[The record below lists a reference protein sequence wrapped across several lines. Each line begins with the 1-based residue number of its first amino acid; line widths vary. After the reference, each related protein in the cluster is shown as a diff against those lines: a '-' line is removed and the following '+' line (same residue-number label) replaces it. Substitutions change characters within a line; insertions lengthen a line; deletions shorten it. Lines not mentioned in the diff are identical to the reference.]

1 MLSHEEITAI
11 KGFVYTNARPLDLFR
26 WQYHF
31 EGGSADC
38 VRKVLSF
45 YQNPDGG
52 FGHALEADAWNPR
65 SSPIQTSTAAH
76 LLLETGLIE
85 KDHPM
90 IWSMLQYLDSGAD
103 MQGDRWLNV
112 VPSNNDAPHAPWWEV
127 DSVSTSHSEFNPS
140 GILAGFGLY
149 YAPAGTAL
157 STRCKK
163 ITGELVSA
171 FLSSPEVSMHSLLC
185 VESLLGF
192 IKRAGHVTAYPVEAL
207 EKELLLQMARLIQDD
222 TNKWEGYAC
231 RPSEFIRTP
240 QHPLYTDFHDLVEKE
255 LDWLE
260 AARNSEGVWDITWK
274 WAGYEKAF
282 AISENWWKT
291 DVLLRN
297 MRFLRAFG
305 RLETKLT

>member
-1 MLSHEEITAI
+1 
-11 KGFVYTNARPLDLFR
+11 
-26 WQYHF
+26 
-31 EGGSADC
+31 
-38 VRKVLSF
+38 
-45 YQNPDGG
+45 
-52 FGHALEADAWNPR
+52 
-65 SSPIQTSTAAH
+65 
-76 LLLETGLIE
+76 
-85 KDHPM
+85 
-90 IWSMLQYLDSGAD
+90 
-103 MQGDRWLNV
+103 
-112 VPSNNDAPHAPWWEV
+112 
-127 DSVSTSHSEFNPS
+127 
-140 GILAGFGLY
+140 
-149 YAPAGTAL
+149 
-157 STRCKK
+157 
-163 ITGELVSA
+163 
-171 FLSSPEVSMHSLLC
+171 MHSLLC

-192 IKRAGHVTAYPVEAL
+192 IKRAGHVNSYPVEAL

-222 TNKWEGYAC
+222 ANKWEGYAC

-260 AARNSEGVWDITWK
+260 AARNSEGVWDITWN